1 MVEKEVIQP
10 DQQDAPEK
18 TIVLGFKFLSAI
30 RKLTDKILKSEEE
43 PDTVAHDI
51 ALESLR
57 PITPEPIKFDEKINP
72 LTLRDAF
79 RNKTKQCSQC
89 SQKPPSSRLTSKRR
103 M

>member
-1 MVEKEVIQP
+1 MVEKEVIQIGN
-10 DQQDAPEK
+10 PE
-18 TIVLGFKFLSAI
+18 LGTPLKLSFIEAI
-30 RKLTDKILKSEEE
+30 RKLTDKVLKKEE
-43 PDTVAHDI
+43 PDTKAHDI

-57 PITPEPIKFDEKINP
+57 PTTPEPIKFDEKINP

-79 RNKTKQCSQC
+79 RIRTKKCSQC